1 MSEDNNQ
8 SNNNNKRRRLAISS
22 LTGLLILLTI
32 ALFVLWLTVWRFQQ
46 TTKDAYVHGNQ
57 VVVTPQIPGNITEVT
72 VNDTDMVDEGQLLIS
87 LDRTDRQI
95 AFDSAK
101 TQLANAVRHVAS
113 LYEEIGTLKAQLKQT
128 QAELTKA
135 SQDYRHRKGVVEVGG
150 VSVEEFEHAKAA
162 LISAFSSYVGTQFS
176 LRKLLTQTE
185 NTTLETHPLVKG
197 ASDAVRQTFVDLSR
211 CEVRAPVK
219 GMVAM
224 KTAQVGESV
233 SPESPLMTLIPL
245 DQIWIN
251 ANFKEDKLGKVRIGQ
266 KAEVYTDIYGS
277 GVVYHGEVIGMAAAT
292 GSVLSVLPPQNAT
305 GNWIKIVQ
313 RLPVRIKLDPSEIA
327 RYPLRLGLST
337 TVKIDI
343 SDTSGQRIPDAAPEK
358 PLYSTPVFENQ
369 EKGVD
374 KVIAEIIKKNG
385 TFSFEVGED
394 GPSS

>member
-1 MSEDNNQ
+1 MSEENTQ
-8 SNNNNKRRRLAISS
+8 SNNKRRRLAIAS
-22 LTGLLILLTI
+22 LTGLLVLITI
-32 ALFVLWLTVWRFQQ
+32 ALFLLWLNVWRFEKK
-46 TTKDAYVHGNQ
+46 TKDAYVHGNQ
-57 VVVTPQIPGNITEVT
+57 VIVTPQISGNITEVT
-72 VNDTDMVDEGQLLIS
+72 VDDTDVVEEGQLLVS
-87 LDRTDRQI
+87 LDRIDRQI

-113 LYEEIGTLKAQLKQT
+113 LYEEIGTLKAQLKQSK
-128 QAELTKA
+128 AELTKA
-135 SQDYRHRKGVVEVGG
+135 SQDYRHRKGVVDVGG

-162 LISAFSSYVGTQFS
+162 LISALSSYVGTQFA

-197 ASDAVRQTFVDLSR
+197 AGDALRQTFVDLSR

-233 SPESPLMTLIPL
+233 SPENPLMTLIPL
-245 DQIWIN
+245 DQVWIN
-251 ANFKEDKLGKVRIGQ
+251 ANFKETKLAKVRIGQ
-266 KAEVYTDIYGS
+266 KAEVYTDIYES
-277 GVVYHGEVIGMAAAT
+277 GVIYHGEVIGMAAAT

-313 RLPVRIKLDPSEIA
+313 RLPVRIKLDPIEVA

-337 TVKIDI
+337 TAKIDI
-343 SDTSGQRIPDAAPEK
+343 SDTSGKRIPNVSPEK

-374 KVIAEIIKKNG
+374 EVIAEIIKKNG
-385 TFSFEVGED
+385 SFSFNVGED
-394 GPSS
+394 GPNS